1 MKRSSPVFYTI
12 SEVADALGLS
22 IKTVRRRVESGDIR
36 SHRFG
41 RSLRISD
48 DDFRAYVA
56 SQRK

>member
-1 MKRSSPVFYTI
+1 MKRSVPVFYTI

-22 IKTVRRRVESGDIR
+22 IKTVRRRVESGEIR
-36 SHRFG
+36 THRFG